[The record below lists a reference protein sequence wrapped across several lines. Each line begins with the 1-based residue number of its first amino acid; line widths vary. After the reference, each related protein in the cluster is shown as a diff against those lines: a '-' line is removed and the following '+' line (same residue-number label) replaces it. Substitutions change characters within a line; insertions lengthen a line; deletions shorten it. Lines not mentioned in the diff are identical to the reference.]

1 MQPDNFK
8 LFLKSLLFIFRGI
21 KRKALIILLIVT
33 SCSAGKYSAHNPP
46 GFFVCNEWKD
56 KNMDGIWDYTE
67 FKGTKDIFRAN
78 ETVMFVGYF
87 VVPQGTTLKL
97 EIIAPDH
104 TTYRELIFH
113 QDQESEM
120 FNFKQSVQLMI
131 SKKLPGLWLANW
143 YIDNKMV
150 AKIPVSLVN

>member
-1 MQPDNFK
+1 MQLDNLK
-8 LFLKSLLFIFRGI
+8 LLLKSRSPILSGI
-21 KRKALIILLIVT
+21 KMQALIILLIFT
-33 SCSAGKYSAHNPP
+33 SCSAGKYSAQNPP
-46 GFFVCNEWKD
+46 GFFACNEWKD
-56 KNMDGIWDYTE
+56 NNKDGIWDYSE

-113 QDQESEM
+113 QDKESEM

-143 YIDNKMV
+143 YIDNKPV